1 MAKILR
7 LTEADLRN
15 IIRESVK
22 RTLKEAESG
31 GWVVDASEAEEAYN
45 MAAAEFGNEELN
57 AAIVRCMGNETL
69 AQCLAYIFRQ
79 YDFRQWQS
87 RFDDSTIG
95 ESIDKTIEEDAGAGA
110 TNAAGVMQGGGT
122 NPEAGQYT
130 VPFGKVQRRKIYQPK
145 DEKTGGDVTK
155 QSSNVDMSPAMKRKN
170 GKGGSISIPKH
181 RV

>member
-1 MAKILR
+1 MIKYL
-7 LTEADLRN
+7 
-15 IIRESVK
+15 
-22 RTLKEAESG
+22 
-31 GWVVDASEAEEAYN
+31 
-45 MAAAEFGNEELN
+45 
-57 AAIVRCMGNETL
+57 
-69 AQCLAYIFRQ
+69 
-79 YDFRQWQS
+79 DFRQWQS